1 MIGTSNRKKWK
12 VRKFALQWITNQ
24 TLGLQS
30 IVDYD
35 LLQVIFNMEGAW
47 YSPNI
52 MESLIYVL
60 SSVWNLYLTLPPT
73 PLHLIISAHPV
84 DTLQPRNY
92 MSYVYVEESIKW

>member
-60 SSVWNLYLTLPPT
+60 SSV
-73 PLHLIISAHPV
+73 
-84 DTLQPRNY
+84 
-92 MSYVYVEESIKW
+92 